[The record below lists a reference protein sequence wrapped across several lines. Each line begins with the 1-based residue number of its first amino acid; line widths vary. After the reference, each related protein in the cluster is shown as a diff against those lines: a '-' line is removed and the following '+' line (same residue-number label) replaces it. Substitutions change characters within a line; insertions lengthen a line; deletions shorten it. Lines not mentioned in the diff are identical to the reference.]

1 MNLADA
7 IRAASHGESPLHAVH
22 PVPSILSANPDQ
34 EVQPMHTPENHP
46 EPTHPAVNQGNVVR
60 LELFLQPEQMQAL
73 FKAIMQGQHSV
84 LTIREAAHYLRMSV
98 NALQRLADEGEV
110 PGVLIDNKWRFP
122 KANLDDWLLLQS
134 NGVDSEEAA

>member
-1 MNLADA
+1 VNLADA

-22 PVPSILSANPDQ
+22 PVPSLLAATT
-34 EVQPMHTPENHP
+34 EETPTMNGHQP
-46 EPTHPAVNQGNVVR
+46 EPPHQAVNQGNVVR

-110 PGVLIDNKWRFP
+110 PGVLIDGKWRFP
-122 KANLDDWLLLQS
+122 KANLDDWLLLQAT
-134 NGVDSEEAA
+134 GHDEEAA